1 MGSPGSGSCDQVS
14 VGSSV
19 GGSSGGSSPL
29 GREIESMQMTDI
41 MMEALNSSNILQ
53 DEEFI
58 CNLTDDTDVTMG
70 IGE

>member
-1 MGSPGSGSCDQVS
+1 MASPSGVSCDQVS
-14 VGSSV
+14 V
-19 GGSSGGSSPL
+19 GSSGGSSPL
-29 GREIESMQMTDI
+29 GRDIENMQMTDI